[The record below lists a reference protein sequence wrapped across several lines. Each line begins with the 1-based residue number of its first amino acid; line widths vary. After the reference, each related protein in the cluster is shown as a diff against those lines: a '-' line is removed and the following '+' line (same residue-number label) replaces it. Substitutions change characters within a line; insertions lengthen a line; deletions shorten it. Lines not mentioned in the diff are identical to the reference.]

1 MTSDNVQALPAGTL
15 LGDYRLDSVIGHGGF
30 GITYRAFD
38 SQLAKVVAI
47 KEYLPVE
54 FAVRQGEKV
63 VPRSAR
69 SAEDFAWGRERFLD
83 EARALARFRHPHIVP
98 VLRFLTAN
106 DTAYTV
112 MEFEDGRSLGE
123 MLGHASAGQSG
134 RRLPP
139 EEVRRLGE
147 GLLLGLGAVHAQGFL
162 HRDIKPSN
170 IIIRRDGVPILIDFG
185 AARQAMGDRSRTLTS
200 VLTPQYAPIE
210 QYTAEGKQGP
220 WSDIYSASA
229 VLHHAITGAPPP
241 EAAGRIG
248 KDTYKPLADSEA
260 RSYDKAFLAAVDS
273 ALAFAPEQRPQSVAE
288 WSKQFGLSL
297 PRAHDAPT
305 QRMDQPA
312 AGGPPRLGGVSREA
326 HEPLVPPP
334 PPPAPRQRSATPWI
348 LLALLLVIAA
358 TAWRYQGEVRDLVM
372 AMLPSSTSPAPS
384 PPEPTTS
391 APTTPESPPPTTP
404 SPTPASTRPPTQTPT
419 ALPPPSTTPTPAAPT
434 VTSTQKALEDP
445 ARQAGA
451 KAREILDKAKEA
463 ATAARA
469 MANEA
474 RISAARAALPGL
486 ENAERVTGDDGSSY
500 VGQLVDG
507 KRSGLGVLV
516 YQDND
521 KQAGEWKDN
530 VLNGRGTEHLSDG
543 PVYEGQW
550 SNGVPAGLG
559 VRDKPGSERAEGNF
573 VAGRLEG
580 LGTRRVLI
588 EPTVIQSGE
597 FKADMLDGLGVETLA
612 NGERYEGTFRNGKR
626 NGYGQV
632 IGPDERARASRWDNG
647 KLVESMP

>member
-1 MTSDNVQALPAGTL
+1 MTSDNVQALPLGTM

-38 SQLAKVVAI
+38 RQLAKVVAV

-69 SAEDFAWGRERFLD
+69 SADDFAWGRERFLD

-123 MLGHASAGQSG
+123 MLGRSG
-134 RRLPP
+134 GRLPP
-139 EEVRRLGE
+139 EEVRRLAE

-210 QYTAEGKQGP
+210 QYAAEGKQGP
-220 WSDIYSASA
+220 WSDIYSAAA

-241 EAAGRIG
+241 EAASRIG
-248 KDTYKPLADSEA
+248 KDNYRPLADSQA
-260 RSYDKAFLAAVDS
+260 RSYDKAFLAAVDA
-273 ALAFAPEQRPQSVAE
+273 ALAFAPEQRPQSIAE

-312 AGGPPRLGGVSREA
+312 AGGTPRLGGVSRET
-326 HEPLVPPP
+326 HQPLVPPP
-334 PPPAPRQRSATPWI
+334 PPGPRQRSATPWI

-358 TAWRYQGEVRDLVM
+358 AVWRYQGEVRDLM
-372 AMLPSSTSPAPS
+372 TALLPQATPSAPS
-384 PPEPTTS
+384 QAS
-391 APTTPESPPPTTP
+391 APS
-404 SPTPASTRPPTQTPT
+404 TPASTQASTQAPTP
-419 ALPPPSTTPTPAAPT
+419 LPPPSATPTPAPPT
-434 VTSTQKALEDP
+434 VTPTQKALEEP
-445 ARQAGA
+445 ARQAGT
-451 KAREILDKAKEA
+451 KARAVLDKAKEA
-463 ATAARA
+463 AMAARA
-469 MANEA
+469 TANEA
-474 RISAARAALPGL
+474 RIAAARAALPGL
-486 ENAERVTGDDGSSY
+486 ENAQQVNGDDGSSY

-516 YQDND
+516 YKDGD

-530 VLNGRGTEHLSDG
+530 VLNGLGIEHLSDG

-559 VRDKPGSERAEGNF
+559 MRDKPGSERAEGNF
-573 VAGRLEG
+573 VAGRLDG
-580 LGTRRVLI
+580 LGTRRVLT

-597 FKADMLDGLGVETLA
+597 FKGDVLDGLGVETLA

-626 NGYGQV
+626 DGFGQV
-632 IGPDERARASRWDNG
+632 IGPDERARATRWEDG
-647 KLVESMP
+647 KLVESAP

>member
-1 MTSDNVQALPAGTL
+1 MTSDNVQALPVGTL

-47 KEYLPVE
+47 KEYLPIE
-54 FAVRQGEKV
+54 FAVRQGDKV

-69 SAEDFAWGRERFLD
+69 SADDFAWGRERFLD

-98 VLRFLTAN
+98 VLRFL
-106 DTAYTV
+106 DRQRHRLHRHGV
-112 MEFEDGRSLGE
+112 RGRPQPGRD
-123 MLGHASAGQSG
+123 ARRPG

-139 EEVRRLGE
+139 DEVRRLAE
-147 GLLLGLGAVHAQGFL
+147 GVLLGLGAVHAQGFL

-248 KDTYKPLADSEA
+248 KDTYRPLADSEA

-312 AGGPPRLGGVSREA
+312 A
-326 HEPLVPPP
+326 
-334 PPPAPRQRSATPWI
+334 
-348 LLALLLVIAA
+348 
-358 TAWRYQGEVRDLVM
+358 
-372 AMLPSSTSPAPS
+372 
-384 PPEPTTS
+384 
-391 APTTPESPPPTTP
+391 
-404 SPTPASTRPPTQTPT
+404 
-419 ALPPPSTTPTPAAPT
+419 
-434 VTSTQKALEDP
+434 
-445 ARQAGA
+445 
-451 KAREILDKAKEA
+451 
-463 ATAARA
+463 AARRA
-469 MANEA
+469 WAA
-474 RISAARAALPGL
+474 SAAR
-486 ENAERVTGDDGSSY
+486 RT
-500 VGQLVDG
+500 
-507 KRSGLGVLV
+507 
-516 YQDND
+516 
-521 KQAGEWKDN
+521 
-530 VLNGRGTEHLSDG
+530 
-543 PVYEGQW
+543 
-550 SNGVPAGLG
+550 
-559 VRDKPGSERAEGNF
+559 
-573 VAGRLEG
+573 
-580 LGTRRVLI
+580 
-588 EPTVIQSGE
+588 
-597 FKADMLDGLGVETLA
+597 
-612 NGERYEGTFRNGKR
+612 
-626 NGYGQV
+626 
-632 IGPDERARASRWDNG
+632 SRWCRLHRRCRGNAARRRG
-647 KLVESMP
+647 SCSRCCW

>member
-1 MTSDNVQALPAGTL
+1 MTSDNVQALPVGTL

-54 FAVRQGEKV
+54 FAVRQGDKV
-63 VPRSAR
+63 VSRSAR
-69 SAEDFAWGRERFLD
+69 SADDFAWGRERFLD

-106 DTAYTV
+106 GTAYTV

-123 MLGHASAGQSG
+123 LLGHSG

-139 EEVRRLGE
+139 DEVRRLAE
-147 GLLLGLGAVHAQGFL
+147 GVLLGLGAVHAQGFL

-170 IIIRRDGVPILIDFG
+170 IIVRRDGVPILIDFG

-220 WSDIYSASA
+220 WSDIYSAAA

-260 RSYDKAFLAAVDS
+260 RSYDKAFLAAIDS

-305 QRMDQPA
+305 QRMEQPV
-312 AGGPPRLGGVSREA
+312 AGAPRLGGVSRET
-326 HEPLVPPP
+326 HQPLVPPP
-334 PPPAPRQRSATPWI
+334 PPSAPQRRSAMPWI
-348 LLALLLVIAA
+348 LLALLLVIAV
-358 TAWRYQGEVRDLVM
+358 TAWRYQGQVRDLVM
-372 AMLPSSTSPAPS
+372 ALLPSSSSPAPAQAS
-384 PPEPTTS
+384 
-391 APTTPESPPPTTP
+391 TP
-404 SPTPASTRPPTQTPT
+404 SPTPEPTQTPT
-419 ALPPPSTTPTPAAPT
+419 ALPPPSTAPASTPPAVTP
-434 VTSTQKALEDP
+434 TQKALEEP

-451 KAREILDKAKEA
+451 KAREVSDKAKEA

-469 MANEA
+469 MASEA
-474 RISAARAALPGL
+474 RIAATRAALPGL

-500 VGQLVDG
+500 VGQLADG
-507 KRSGLGVLV
+507 KRAGLGVLV
-516 YQDND
+516 YKDND
-521 KQAGEWKDN
+521 TQAGEWKDN

-543 PVYEGQW
+543 PIYEGQW
-550 SNGVPAGLG
+550 SNGVPNGLG

-580 LGTRRVLI
+580 LGTRRVLT
-588 EPTVIQSGE
+588 EPTVTRSGE
-597 FKADMLDGLGVETLA
+597 FKADALDGLGVETLA

-632 IGPDERARASRWDNG
+632 IGPDERARASRWEDG
-647 KLVESMP
+647 KLVESAP

>member
-1 MTSDNVQALPAGTL
+1 MTSDNVQALPVGTL

-54 FAVRQGEKV
+54 FAVRQGAKV

-123 MLGHASAGQSG
+123 MLGHSG

-139 EEVRRLGE
+139 EEVRRLAE

-241 EAAGRIG
+241 EAASRIG
-248 KDTYKPLADSEA
+248 KDTYRPLAESEA
-260 RSYDKAFLAAVDS
+260 LSYDKAFLAAVDS

-312 AGGPPRLGGVSREA
+312 GGTPRLRGVSREA

-334 PPPAPRQRSATPWI
+334 PPAPRQRSAAPWI

-358 TAWRYQGEVRDLVM
+358 TVWRYQGEVRDLVM
-372 AMLPSSTSPAPS
+372 AMLPSSSSPAPS
-384 PPEPTTS
+384 QASGPPTPS
-391 APTTPESPPPTTP
+391 APTTPAPP
-404 SPTPASTRPPTQTPT
+404 PTPASTQPPT
-419 ALPPPSTTPTPAAPT
+419 ALPPPSTTSAPTPPT
-434 VTSTQKALEDP
+434 VTPTQEALEDP

-463 ATAARA
+463 AIAARA
-469 MANEA
+469 TASEA
-474 RISAARAALPGL
+474 RVSAARAALPAL
-486 ENAERVTGDDGSSY
+486 ENAERITGEDGSSY
-500 VGQLVDG
+500 VGQVVDG

-516 YQDND
+516 YKDND
-521 KQAGEWKDN
+521 TQAGEWKDN

-559 VRDKPGSERAEGNF
+559 VRDKPGRERAEGNF
-573 VAGRLEG
+573 LAGRLEG
-580 LGTRRVLI
+580 LGTRRVLT

-597 FKADMLDGLGVETLA
+597 FKGDMLDGLGVETLA

-626 NGYGQV
+626 DGYGQV
-632 IGPDERARASRWDNG
+632 IGPDERVHASRWDNG
-647 KLVESMP
+647 KLVESTP

>member
-1 MTSDNVQALPAGTL
+1 MTSDNVQALPVGTL

-54 FAVRQGEKV
+54 FAVRQGDKV

-69 SAEDFAWGRERFLD
+69 SADDFAWGRERFLD

-106 DTAYTV
+106 GTAYTV

-123 MLGHASAGQSG
+123 ILAHSS

-139 EEVRRLGE
+139 EEVRRLAE
-147 GLLLGLGAVHAQGFL
+147 GVLLGLGAVHAQGFL

-220 WSDIYSASA
+220 WSDIYSAAA

-260 RSYDKAFLAAVDS
+260 RSYDKAFLAAIDS

-305 QRMDQPA
+305 QRMDQPV
-312 AGGPPRLGGVSREA
+312 AGGAPRLGGVSRET
-326 HEPLVPPP
+326 HQPLVPPA
-334 PPPAPRQRSATPWI
+334 PPPAPRQRSAMPWI
-348 LLALLLVIAA
+348 VLALLLVIAV
-358 TAWRYQGEVRDLVM
+358 TAWRYQGQVRDLVM
-372 AMLPSSTSPAPS
+372 ALLPSSSSPAPAQAS
-384 PPEPTTS
+384 
-391 APTTPESPPPTTP
+391 TP
-404 SPTPASTRPPTQTPT
+404 SPTPEPQAQTPT
-419 ALPPPSTTPTPAAPT
+419 ALPPPSTTPTPTPPT
-434 VTSTQKALEDP
+434 VTPPQKAIEEP

-451 KAREILDKAKEA
+451 KARAVLDKAKEA

-469 MANEA
+469 MASEA
-474 RISAARAALPGL
+474 RIAATRAALPGL

-500 VGQLVDG
+500 VGQLADG

-516 YQDND
+516 YKEND
-521 KQAGEWKDN
+521 TQAGEWKDN
-530 VLNGRGTEHLSDG
+530 VLNGRGTEHLNDG

-550 SNGVPAGLG
+550 SNGVPNGLG

-580 LGTRRVLI
+580 LGTRRVLT
-588 EPTVIQSGE
+588 EPTVTQSGE
-597 FKADMLDGLGVETLA
+597 FKADALDGLGVETLA

-626 NGYGQV
+626 NGFGEV
-632 IGPDERARASRWDNG
+632 IGPDERARASRWEDG
-647 KLVESMP
+647 KLVESVP

>member
-1 MTSDNVQALPAGTL
+1 MTSDNVQALPLGTM

-38 SQLAKVVAI
+38 SQLAKVVAV

-69 SAEDFAWGRERFLD
+69 SADDFAWGRERFLD

-123 MLGHASAGQSG
+123 MLGRSG
-134 RRLPP
+134 GRLPP
-139 EEVRRLGE
+139 EEVRRLAE

-210 QYTAEGKQGP
+210 QYAAEGKQGP
-220 WSDIYSASA
+220 WSDIYSAAA

-241 EAAGRIG
+241 EAASRIG
-248 KDTYKPLADSEA
+248 KDNYRPLAGSQA
-260 RSYDKAFLAAVDS
+260 RSYDKAFLAAVDA
-273 ALAFAPEQRPQSVAE
+273 ALAFAPEQRPQSIAE

-312 AGGPPRLGGVSREA
+312 AGGTPRLGGVSRET
-326 HEPLVPPP
+326 HQPLVPP
-334 PPPAPRQRSATPWI
+334 PPPAPRQWSATPWI

-358 TAWRYQGEVRDLVM
+358 AVWRYQGEVRDLVT
-372 AMLPSSTSPAPS
+372 ALLPQATRPAPS
-384 PPEPTTS
+384 QAS
-391 APTTPESPPPTTP
+391 APPPTPPAVPASPASP
-404 SPTPASTRPPTQTPT
+404 SAPTPASTQAPTQVPTP
-419 ALPPPSTTPTPAAPT
+419 LPPPSATPTPTPPAVTPT
-434 VTSTQKALEDP
+434 QQALEEP
-445 ARQAGA
+445 ARQAGT
-451 KAREILDKAKEA
+451 KARAVLDKAKEA
-463 ATAARA
+463 AMAARA
-469 MANEA
+469 TANEA

-486 ENAERVTGDDGSSY
+486 ENAQQVNGDDGSSY

-516 YQDND
+516 YKDGD

-530 VLNGRGTEHLSDG
+530 VLNGLGIEHLSDG

-559 VRDKPGSERAEGNF
+559 MRDKPGSERAEGNF
-573 VAGRLEG
+573 VAGRLDG
-580 LGTRRVLI
+580 LGTRRVLT

-597 FKADMLDGLGVETLA
+597 FKADVLDGLGVETLA

-626 NGYGQV
+626 NGFGQV
-632 IGPDERARASRWDNG
+632 IGPDERARATRWEDG
-647 KLVESMP
+647 KLVESAP

>member
-1 MTSDNVQALPAGTL
+1 MTSDNVQALPVGTM

-106 DTAYTV
+106 GTAYTV

-123 MLGHASAGQSG
+123 MLGHSG
-134 RRLPP
+134 RRLAP
-139 EEVRRLGE
+139 EEVRRLAE

-241 EAAGRIG
+241 EAASRIG
-248 KDTYKPLADSEA
+248 KDTYRPLADSEA
-260 RSYDKAFLAAVDS
+260 RAYDKAFLTAIDS

-288 WSKQFGLSL
+288 WSKLFGLSL

-305 QRMDQPA
+305 QRMDQPVT
-312 AGGPPRLGGVSREA
+312 GGAPRLGGVSRERR
-326 HEPLVPPP
+326 EPLVPPP
-334 PPPAPRQRSATPWI
+334 PPAPRHRSAMPWI
-348 LLALLLVIAA
+348 LLALLVVIAA
-358 TAWRYQGEVRDLVM
+358 AVWRYQGEVRDLGM
-372 AMLPSSTSPAPS
+372 ALLPQSSSPAPS
-384 PPEPTTS
+384 QASVPPPTPTP
-391 APTTPESPPPTTP
+391 APTTPASTPASTPTP
-404 SPTPASTRPPTQTPT
+404 SPTPASTPSPTQTPT
-419 ALPPPSTTPTPAAPT
+419 ALPPPSATPTPAPPT
-434 VTSTQKALEDP
+434 VTPTQKALEDP

-451 KAREILDKAKEA
+451 KAREIFDKAKEA
-463 ATAARA
+463 STAARA
-469 MANEA
+469 MASEA
-474 RISAARAALPGL
+474 RIAATRADQPNL
-486 ENAERVTGDDGSSY
+486 ENAQRITGDDGSSY
-500 VGQLVDG
+500 VGQVVDG

-521 KQAGEWKDN
+521 RQAGEWKDN

-573 VAGRLEG
+573 FAGRLEG
-580 LGTRRVLI
+580 LGTRRVLT
-588 EPTVIQSGE
+588 EPTVTQSGE
-597 FKADMLDGLGVETLA
+597 FKADVLDGLGVETLA

-632 IGPDERARASRWDNG
+632 IGPDERARASRWEDG
-647 KLVESMP
+647 KLVESTP

>member
-1 MTSDNVQALPAGTL
+1 M

-54 FAVRQGEKV
+54 FAVRQGAKV
-63 VPRSAR
+63 VPRSGR

-98 VLRFLTAN
+98 VMRFLTAN

-123 MLGHASAGQSG
+123 MLGHSG
-134 RRLPP
+134 RRLSP
-139 EEVRRLGE
+139 EEVRRLAE

-241 EAAGRIG
+241 EAASRIG
-248 KDTYKPLADSEA
+248 KDTYRPLADSEA

-312 AGGPPRLGGVSREA
+312 GGGTPRLGGVSREA

-334 PPPAPRQRSATPWI
+334 PPVPRQRSATPWI

-358 TAWRYQGEVRDLVM
+358 TAWRYQGEARDLVM
-372 AMLPSSTSPAPS
+372 ALLPSWGSPASSQASAPS
-384 PPEPTTS
+384 PTTP
-391 APTTPESPPPTTP
+391 AATTPESPSTAPPL
-404 SPTPASTRPPTQTPT
+404 PTPASTQPPT
-419 ALPPPSTTPTPAAPT
+419 ALPLPSTTPAPTPPT
-434 VTSTQKALEDP
+434 VTPTQKALEDP

-463 ATAARA
+463 AIAARA
-469 MANEA
+469 TASEA
-474 RISAARAALPGL
+474 RVSAARAALPGL

-500 VGQLVDG
+500 VGQVVDG

-521 KQAGEWKDN
+521 TQAGEWKDN

-559 VRDKPGSERAEGNF
+559 VRDKPGSERMEGNF

-580 LGTRRVLI
+580 LGTRRVLT
-588 EPTVIQSGE
+588 EPTVTQSGE

-626 NGYGQV
+626 DGYGQV
-632 IGPDERARASRWDNG
+632 IGPDERVHASRWDNG
-647 KLVESMP
+647 KLVESTP

>member
-1 MTSDNVQALPAGTL
+1 MTSDNVQALPVGTL

-47 KEYLPVE
+47 KEYLPIE
-54 FAVRQGEKV
+54 FAVRQGDKV
-63 VPRSAR
+63 VSRSTR

-106 DTAYTV
+106 GTAYTV

-123 MLGHASAGQSG
+123 MLGHSG

-139 EEVRRLGE
+139 DEVRRLAE
-147 GLLLGLGAVHAQGFL
+147 GVLLGLGAVHAQGFL

-185 AARQAMGDRSRTLTS
+185 AARQAMGDRTRTLTS

-248 KDTYKPLADSEA
+248 KDSYRPLAESETGG
-260 RSYDKAFLAAVDS
+260 YDKAFLAAVDS

-288 WSKQFGLSL
+288 WSKLFGLSL

-305 QRMDQPA
+305 QRMDPPITGA
-312 AGGPPRLGGVSREA
+312 APRLGGVSRET
-326 HEPLVPPP
+326 HQPLVPPP
-334 PPPAPRQRSATPWI
+334 PPPPSASRQRSAAPWV
-348 LLALLLVIAA
+348 LLALALVIAV
-358 TAWRYQGEVRDLVM
+358 TAWRYQATVRDLVM
-372 AMLPSSTSPAPS
+372 ALLPSSSSPAPAQAS
-384 PPEPTTS
+384 
-391 APTTPESPPPTTP
+391 TP
-404 SPTPASTRPPTQTPT
+404 SPTSEPTQTPT
-419 ALPPPSTTPTPAAPT
+419 ALPPPSTAPTPTPPT
-434 VTSTQKALEDP
+434 VSPTQKALEEP

-451 KAREILDKAKEA
+451 KAREVLDKAKEA

-469 MANEA
+469 MASEA
-474 RISAARAALPGL
+474 RIAATRAALPGL
-486 ENAERVTGDDGSSY
+486 ENSERVTGDDGSSY
-500 VGQLVDG
+500 VGQLADG

-516 YQDND
+516 YKDND
-521 KQAGEWKDN
+521 TQAGEWKDN

-550 SNGVPAGLG
+550 TNGVPNGLG
-559 VRDKPGSERAEGNF
+559 VRDKPGRERSEGNF
-573 VAGRLEG
+573 VGGRLEG
-580 LGTRRVLI
+580 LGTRRVLT
-588 EPTVIQSGE
+588 EPTVTQSGE
-597 FKADMLDGLGVETLA
+597 FKADVLEGFGVETLA

-632 IGPDERARASRWDNG
+632 IGPDERARASRWEDG
-647 KLVESMP
+647 KLVESAP

>member
-1 MTSDNVQALPAGTL
+1 MTSDNVQALPVGTL
-15 LGDYRLDSVIGHGGF
+15 LEDYRLDSVIGHGGF

-54 FAVRQGEKV
+54 FAVRQGDKV
-63 VPRSAR
+63 VPRSGR

-106 DTAYTV
+106 GTAYTV

-123 MLGHASAGQSG
+123 MIGHSG

-139 EEVRRLGE
+139 EEVRRLAE
-147 GLLLGLGAVHAQGFL
+147 GVLLGLGAVHAQGFL

-185 AARQAMGDRSRTLTS
+185 AARQAIGGRTRTLTS

-220 WSDIYSASA
+220 WSDIYSAAA

-241 EAAGRIG
+241 EAASRIG
-248 KDTYKPLADSEA
+248 KDTYRPLADREA
-260 RSYDKAFLAAVDS
+260 RSYDKAFLAAIDS
-273 ALAFAPEQRPQSVAE
+273 ALAFAPEQRPQSVAD
-288 WSKQFGLSL
+288 WSKLFGLSL

-305 QRMDQPA
+305 HRMEQPGTGLA
-312 AGGPPRLGGVSREA
+312 PRLGGVSRETRQ
-326 HEPLVPPP
+326 PLVPLP
-334 PPPAPRQRSATPWI
+334 PPPAPRQRSTMRWI
-348 LLALLLVIAA
+348 MAALLLVIAA
-358 TAWRYQGEVRDLVM
+358 TAWRYRAEVRDLAM
-372 AMLPSSTSPAPS
+372 ALLPSSGLPAPS
-384 PPEPTTS
+384 QASVPPSTSTPGTPEPTPAQTG
-391 APTTPESPPPTTP
+391 AP
-404 SPTPASTRPPTQTPT
+404 AQAPT
-419 ALPPPSTTPTPAAPT
+419 ALPPPSAAPASTPPT
-434 VTSTQKALEDP
+434 VTPAPKALEEP

-451 KAREILDKAKEA
+451 KAREVFDKAREA

-469 MANEA
+469 MASEA
-474 RISAARAALPGL
+474 RIAATRAALPGL

-500 VGQLVDG
+500 IGQLADG

-516 YQDND
+516 YKGND
-521 KQAGEWKDN
+521 TQAGEWKDN

-550 SNGVPAGLG
+550 NNGVPNGLG

-580 LGTRRVLI
+580 LGTRHALT
-588 EPTVIQSGE
+588 EPTVTQSGE

-626 NGYGQV
+626 NGYGQL
-632 IGPDERARASRWDNG
+632 IGPDERARASRWEDG
-647 KLVESMP
+647 KLVEAAP